1 MYSNILWKFRT
12 QKNFDQ
18 KENRQKKQARKE
30 EPQMISKTTGT
41 RITRNKHQLQ
51 HQHNKAVEK
60 RKSFLMTTQ
69 RIWLF
74 LRNSEQTVALPRLP
88 EDDQL
93 PQPNRLTKMMRTS
106 KRRRHRPATLN
117 HTKFSSTIRMQKK
130 KERKPLTNNSA
141 TIDIRIIQINT
152 SITTNYLSKQPQAL
166 LNAHASFP
174 KGSAIS

>member
-18 KENRQKKQARKE
+18 KEKRKKKHARKE
-30 EPQMISKTTGT
+30 EPQMISKTTDT

-60 RKSFLMTTQ
+60 ENPSLWPLKESDYFSEIQNELSSSHVYQKTTSYHNQIDWRK
-69 RIWLF
+69 WWG
-74 LRNSEQTVALPRLP
+74 LRN
-88 EDDQL
+88 DDDTDPL
-93 PQPNRLTKMMRTS
+93 LST
-106 KRRRHRPATLN
+106 TLS
-117 HTKFSSTIRMQKK
+117 FPPLYECKK

-166 LNAHASFP
+166 LHAHASFP